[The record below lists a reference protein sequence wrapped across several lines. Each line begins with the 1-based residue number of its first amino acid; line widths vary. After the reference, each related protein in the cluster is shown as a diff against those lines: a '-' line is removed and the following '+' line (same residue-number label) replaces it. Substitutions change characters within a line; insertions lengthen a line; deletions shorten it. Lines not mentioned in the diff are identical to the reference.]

1 MACVGTRN
9 AYMVLVGKYE
19 GERMLGRP
27 RHGWE
32 DDIKM
37 NLNKRDW
44 NSVNCIIW
52 LGQGQVVGSSEP
64 GHGPFGY
71 IKSQE
76 YLDKLRN
83 C

>member
-1 MACVGTRN
+1 M
-9 AYMVLVGKYE
+9 GKSE
-19 GERMLGRP
+19 GERLLGRP

-32 DDIKM
+32 DDIEM
-37 NLNKRDW
+37 NLNKRNW
-44 NSVNCIIW
+44 KGVNSIIW
-52 LGQGQVVGSSEP
+52 LGQGHVVGSSEA
-64 GHGPFGY
+64 GHGLFGY